1 MNSILGINWKR
12 VIDLR
17 PFYRR
22 FTEEDIWILQFSF
35 KVITVNERQKTKTNG
50 KNKIPCI
57 RFGGNQN
64 EKESN

>member
-1 MNSILGINWKR
+1 MNSSLEINRKR
-12 VIDLR
+12 AIDLR

-22 FTEEDIWILQFSF
+22 FTEEDIWILQFPF
-35 KVITVNERQKTKTNG
+35 KVINVNERQNTKTNG
-50 KNKIPCI
+50 KNKIPYI